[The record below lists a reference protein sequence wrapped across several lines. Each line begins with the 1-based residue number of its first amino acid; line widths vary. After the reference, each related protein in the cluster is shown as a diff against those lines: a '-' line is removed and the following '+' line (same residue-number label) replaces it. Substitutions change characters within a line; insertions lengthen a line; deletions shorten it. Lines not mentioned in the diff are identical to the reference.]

1 MLGRKDKKSNDRTVQ
16 ESKVLEI
23 DANMQGTLSFKDP
36 VNISINGS
44 FEGTLETRGTL
55 TIGANALVKAKI
67 SGENVIIQG
76 ELIGDVIA
84 TGTLDLRESSRLI
97 GDVRTSSLT
106 VEEGAVLQGHL
117 TMIGLDGGANTKKR
131 TASVSNEPLLGVEEV
146 AEYLSVKKSLIFEWA
161 DAGKLP
167 ATRQGSDWKFEKEK
181 VDEWVASG
189 MIK

>member
-1 MLGRKDKKSNDRTVQ
+1 MLGRKDRKSSEAVVP

-36 VNISINGS
+36 VNIAINGS
-44 FEGTLETRGTL
+44 FEGTLETKGTL
-55 TIGANALVKAKI
+55 TIGSQAVVRAKI
-67 SGENVIIQG
+67 SGENVTILG
-76 ELIGDVIA
+76 ELIGDVLA
-84 TGTLDLRESSRLI
+84 SGLLDLRETSRLI
-97 GDVRTSSLT
+97 GDVRAAGLSI
-106 VEEGAVLQGHL
+106 EAGAVLQGHVA
-117 TMIGLDGGANTKKR
+117 MIGQNESEAQKPKKR
-131 TASVSNEPLLGVEEV
+131 TERLEDLLGVDEV

-167 ATRQGSDWKFEKEK
+167 ATREGSEWKFEKEK